1 MAIKFETEK
10 EPIRQIFKK
19 WYRIPQYQRPYVWQK
34 DNVIQL
40 LEDINDS
47 YENDK
52 NSEYFLGSIV
62 YQKRKEDNCEEN
74 DILDGQQRLI
84 TIFLIIAVIRDLTE
98 NEKLIEKCQSYLY
111 QQKDDFEKISER
123 LRIIFDIRLEVKDF
137 IDKYI
142 KPKQGTLN
150 ENIKYEQ
157 KDISVKN
164 MVNAILTIKEFFKQ
178 EKFIQQKEKISD
190 FFSYLITQVNII
202 YISSENLG
210 DAFKLFTV
218 INNRG
223 LKLRTSDILKAQNLG
238 ALGNNQKDVKY
249 YSEEWEKIEND
260 IDNFDEFLSH
270 IRTIILKDKAR
281 LNLLDEFDKNIYQ
294 QNKLQKG
301 KESFKLI
308 KKYKQYYDELFEYSD
323 KWSYDFYNRIIV
335 MNIAPS
341 NIWKPVLLKYYD
353 KFQKE
358 NILKFFQK
366 LESKFFYDWITSVS
380 PTKRIENMN
389 AIIKK
394 IEDINNSAD
403 LLNLELFKIDIEKLK
418 ELISEDIYE
427 KKYAKYLLFKLDYIY
442 GHNKEQKIEKN
453 LNVISIEHILPQ
465 NPENNSKW
473 AQDFNEEARIK
484 WTHKIGNL
492 ILLGKKKN
500 SSFNNSEYLIK
511 KEKYFNRNIETFPY
525 SLKVLKNDKWTI
537 EELEKN
543 HNENIDNLIEYFSG
557 VLEK

>member
-142 KPKQGTLN
+142 KPKKGTLN

>member
-10 EPIRQIFKK
+10 EPITQIFKK

-142 KPKQGTLN
+142 KPKKGTLN